1 MTVRIPL
8 TMFEKDGTPG
18 NWHIKEMSS
27 TLINQQIIA
36 LATLWGNT
44 TTNNTMSGNRSGVHI
59 SAVSPNGGF
68 YNNFDTGGSAAGVA
82 SSIDVSFV
90 DERYD
95 PGEPATSVSS
105 FPGEATTAEPVLVST
120 TYDML
125 KVYVNTFGVPYGD
138 QDKKYPLFYNSSGHL
153 QCMTED
159 DLADTFI
166 YPAMEYLAGLSSI
179 PGAPSA
185 EDAPGGY
192 KVVGRSGYSGDA
204 NEGVAPTAPTGYH
217 LCGGNTALSSP
228 TESTDSP
235 SGMIFKDT
243 FADQTKYTDGTA
255 QNEIPST
262 NDGTNTYYEYVEY
275 WLYQKDKTTDT
286 WEDIAPS
293 AEGPLIVKQNNSSAK
308 DLMIADP
315 TDLQAGSPSQI
326 GSYQQALVALMYR
339 YAAGSQG
346 AGTKRFTFRIV
357 DATTTS
363 LDIMGTIMN
372 NSIVNATGQ
381 AGTRYT
387 RYVNTNDYRSQE
399 FPVGTVS
406 VADQYA
412 LVLDPYTTV

>member
-1 MTVRIPL
+1 MTVRTPL

-36 LATLWGNT
+36 LATSWGNST
-44 TTNNTMSGNRSGVHI
+44 VNNSMSGNRSGVHI
-59 SAVSPNGGF
+59 SAVAPNGGF
-68 YNNFDTGGSAAGVA
+68 YNNFDTGGWDGAA

-95 PGEPATSVSS
+95 PGAPSTSVSS
-105 FPGEATTAEPVLVST
+105 FPPESTTAEPVLAST

-125 KVYVNTFGVPYGD
+125 KVTVNTYGIPYGD
-138 QDKKYPLFYNSSGHL
+138 QTKKYPLFYNSSGHL
-153 QCMTED
+153 QCMSED

-192 KVVGRSGYSGDA
+192 KVVGRSGYSGDV

-217 LCGGNTALSSP
+217 LCGGNTSLSEP
-228 TESTDSP
+228 TASP

-262 NDGTNTYYEYVEY
+262 NNGANTYYEYVEY

-286 WEDIAPS
+286 WEDIAPA
-293 AEGPLIVKQNNSSAK
+293 AEGPLIVKRSNNTNIVN
-308 DLMIADP
+308 LMINDP
-315 TDLQAGSPSQI
+315 TDLQPGTPQQV
-326 GSYQQALVALMYR
+326 GSYQHALEALMYR
-339 YAAGSQG
+339 YAAGNQG
-346 AGTKRFTFRIV
+346 TGTKRFTFRIV

-363 LDIMGTIMN
+363 LDVMGTIMN
-372 NSIVNATGQ
+372 NSVVNAAGQ
-381 AGTRYT
+381 TGTRYT
-387 RYVNTNDYRSQE
+387 RFVNTNDYRSQE

-406 VADQYA
+406 VVDQYA